1 MFSRMER
8 PGKEHQVFKVIKP
21 LRVQGYIEVRT
32 GSGEWLIREKFS
44 REKDHPMFGTR
55 RANGLAN
62 LRSAWSEGI
71 FVY

>member
-1 MFSRMER
+1 ML
-8 PGKEHQVFKVIKP
+8 KVSKP
-21 LRVQGYIEVRT
+21 VRVRAAGWKSQVRT

-55 RANGLAN
+55 RANGLAD
-62 LRSAWSEGI
+62 LRSAWSGGV